1 MCVLLSA
8 SGNALP
14 VLVTPLKLARN
25 RQQALSS
32 CFILCELEPPF
43 LIPNKHITKL
53 VKAIMVQR
61 ESPLEAKG

>member
-1 MCVLLSA
+1 MFFSLLV
-8 SGNALP
+8 GMLCQFE
-14 VLVTPLKLARN
+14 LTPLKLARN

-53 VKAIMVQR
+53 VKTIMVQR